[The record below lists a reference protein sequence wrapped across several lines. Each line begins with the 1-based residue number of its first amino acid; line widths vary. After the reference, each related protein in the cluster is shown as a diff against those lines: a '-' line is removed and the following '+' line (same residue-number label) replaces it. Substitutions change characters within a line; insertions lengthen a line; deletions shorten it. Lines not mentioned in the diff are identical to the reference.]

1 MKLLPTMPVCPNC
14 GAKLKSKSVKLCPK
28 CGHIII
34 YLLLEKRPVGKSDGS
49 PHRFIV
55 YFKENS
61 DQ

>member
-1 MKLLPTMPVCPNC
+1 MFTVTIENGK
-14 GAKLKSKSVKLCPK
+14 K
-28 CGHIII
+28 
-34 YLLLEKRPVGKSDGS
+34 YLLLEKRPVGEPDGS

>member
-1 MKLLPTMPVCPNC
+1 MYRMFTVTIENGK
-14 GAKLKSKSVKLCPK
+14 K
-28 CGHIII
+28 
-34 YLLLEKRPVGKSDGS
+34 YLLLEKRPVGESDGS